1 MVALI
6 VAFSLQ
12 IFAQTQGQAE
22 QPMPLGTEKT
32 EKQRGQGKVGA
43 GHHKQM
49 MADLG
54 ITQEQ
59 GQKLRT
65 INETMKGKMQAIRT
79 DNSLTKEQKRAQV
92 QALNEAHDAEV
103 KTILTP
109 EQFAKWSAARQE
121 RLAERK
127 DKRGGGQKN

>member
-1 MVALI
+1 
-6 VAFSLQ
+6 
-12 IFAQTQGQAE
+12 
-22 QPMPLGTEKT
+22 
-32 EKQRGQGKVGA
+32 
-43 GHHKQM
+43 M